1 MKIPFTTDLFLEASL
16 KAIMDPRLARCGFDA
31 TQSMQSP
38 SFSSSPRAAIPA
50 FLIQYIHNPFDFDE

>member
-31 TQSMQSP
+31 TAVDAIPKLLKQSTSRH
-38 SFSSSPRAAIPA
+38 SSSFNP
-50 FLIQYIHNPFDFDE
+50 IHT